1 MGFFDFL
8 KPKPQRPVLP
18 PELEAK
24 MKLMALA
31 AFPGGP
37 QQIENES
44 AQLHALFRNKISLD
58 EAKHILTRAK
68 SLLVISE
75 DKSEQ
80 RVVPSILVYSNGK
93 LTQQD
98 ASLAYQFMTG
108 VSGDLYSGGDG
119 STIENAVVIKATNSI
134 AGIDAEYKWIGQRY
148 GPRNQAWKVASR
160 MHGSNQNGK
169 SYETFDIECTN
180 GKHVKIIFD
189 VTAFYGRF

>member
-8 KPKPQRPVLP
+8 KPKPQRPTLP

-44 AQLHALFRNKISLD
+44 AQLHALFRNKISHD

-75 DKSEQ
+75 DKSEK
-80 RVVPSILVYSNGK
+80 RVVPSIIVYSNGK
-93 LTQQD
+93 LSEQD
-98 ASLAYQFMTG
+98 ASLAYQLMTG

-119 STIENAVVIKATNSI
+119 LKTDSAVVIKATNSL
-134 AGIDAEYKWIGQRY
+134 AGIDAEYKWIEKRY
-148 GPRNQAWKVASR
+148 GPRNQAWKVTGR
-160 MHGSNQNGK
+160 MHGSNANGK
-169 SYETFDIECTN
+169 SYETFDIECAD
-180 GKHVKIIFD
+180 GKRVKIIFD
-189 VTAFYGRF
+189 ITAFYGRY